1 MMRALLLYAA
11 DLIAYVVVAWWALI
25 LIRVSGQA
33 GCGAVLDLFLS
44 RTLVPPLLLIAFSS
58 RTRRVVACGQDHV
71 N

>member
-25 LIRVSGQA
+25 LIRESGQA

-44 RTLVPPLLLIAFSS
+44 QTLVPLLLLTAF
-58 RTRRVVACGQDHV
+58 
-71 N
+71 